1 MRFFVKS
8 VRSIDMVERKNKIKR
23 DNKLP
28 ITLKC
33 NLLDVSRSTLYYKV
47 VDKEIDLE
55 EIEIKKLMD
64 GSNGTYPLIL
74 SIL

>member
-1 MRFFVKS
+1 
-8 VRSIDMVERKNKIKR
+8 MVERKNKIQR

-28 ITLKC
+28 IILKC
-33 NLLDVSRSTLYYKV
+33 NLLNVSRSTLYYKV

>member
-8 VRSIDMVERKNKIKR
+8 VRSIDMVERKNKIQR

-28 ITLKC
+28 IILKC
-33 NLLDVSRSTLYYKV
+33 NLLNVSRSTLYYKV